1 MAKKLFIKKLEAI
14 ELRKQGNSYSQIKA
28 KLQVSKSSL
37 SLWLRNYPLS
47 DKRIRELRDWSEQ
60 RIEKFR
66 NTMREKR
73 ETRLNKLVRQSQKN
87 ILPLSKK
94 ELFIA
99 GLMLYWGEGAKTTPF
114 VSSLSNTNPEIIKF
128 FLYWLDEIMKV
139 PKKKIVVRLHLY
151 EDMDVNK
158 EISYWH
164 EVLDIPVNQ
173 FKSPY
178 IKKTTLKGL
187 TYKSFGH
194 GTCNII
200 IYGRDIIEKIM
211 CGIKAIS
218 GRYPRV
224 NESAI

>member
-1 MAKKLFIKKLEAI
+1 MARKFVVKQLNAIK
-14 ELRKQGNSYSQIKA
+14 LRKQGKSYSQIKE
-28 KLQVSKSSL
+28 KLNVSKSSL

-47 DKRIRELRDWSEQ
+47 EERIRELRDWNEQ

-66 NTMREKR
+66 NTMKKKR
-73 ETRLNKLVRQSQKN
+73 ETRLNILLEKLRKH
-87 ILPLSKK
+87 ILPLSEK

-114 VSSLSNTNPEIIKF
+114 VASLSNTNPEIVKF
-128 FLYWLDEIMKV
+128 FLYWLDEIMKF
-139 PKKKIVVRLHLY
+139 PKNKIIVRLHLY
-151 EDMDVNK
+151 RDMNINE
-158 EISYWH
+158 EINYWSRALN
-164 EVLDIPVNQ
+164 VSVNQ

-200 IYGRDIIEKIM
+200 VYGRDIIEKIM

-218 GRYPRV
+218 GGYGDI
-224 NESAI
+224 E

>member
-1 MAKKLFIKKLEAI
+1 MARKLVAKQLNAIK
-14 ELRKQGNSYSQIKA
+14 LRKQGKSYSQIKE
-28 KLQVSKSSL
+28 KLNVSKSSL

-47 DKRIRELRDWSEQ
+47 EERIRELRDWNEQ

-66 NTMREKR
+66 NTMKKKR
-73 ETRLNKLVRQSQKN
+73 ETRLNILLEKLRKH
-87 ILPLSKK
+87 ILPLSEK

-114 VSSLSNTNPEIIKF
+114 VASLSNTNPEIVKF
-128 FLYWLDEIMKV
+128 FLYWLDEIMKF
-139 PKKKIVVRLHLY
+139 PKNKIVVRLHLY
-151 EDMDVNK
+151 RDMNINE
-158 EISYWH
+158 EINYWSRALN
-164 EVLDIPVNQ
+164 VSVNQ

-178 IKKTTLKGL
+178 IKKTTFKGL

-200 IYGRDIIEKIM
+200 VYGRDIIEKIM

-218 GRYPRV
+218 GGYGDI
-224 NESAI
+224 E